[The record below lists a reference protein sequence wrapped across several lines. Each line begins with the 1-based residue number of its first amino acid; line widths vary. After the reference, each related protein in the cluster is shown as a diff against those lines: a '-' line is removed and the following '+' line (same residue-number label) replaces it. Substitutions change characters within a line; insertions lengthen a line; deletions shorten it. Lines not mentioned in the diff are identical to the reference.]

1 MNFNQRS
8 FPLAGVFALLLM
20 LSACGDAPGEIA
32 TETSPEATPSESSSN
47 PSANDMAESEYPPEV
62 IAEFLSSC
70 TGGDAAMQQFCEC
83 SIEEIQQRYS
93 FDEFVEIDANLT
105 ANQDPPEALM
115 EIFDAC
121 QS

>member
-1 MNFNQRS
+1 MMNFNQRS
-8 FPLAGVFALLLM
+8 FPLAGVFAILLM

-32 TETSPEATPSESSSN
+32 TETSPEATPREST
-47 PSANDMAESEYPPEV
+47 PNDLAESDYPPEV
-62 IAEFLSSC
+62 IAGFLASC

-83 SIEEIQQRYS
+83 SIEEIQQQYS
-93 FDEFVEIDANLT
+93 FEEFVEIDANIR
-105 ANQDPPEALM
+105 ANQDPPEAVM